1 MSDGIPKN
9 NLLWGSIA
17 QSMYSGIVTYVLII
31 VVSFLRDVSRNMSV
45 KSASRPYAAIVR
57 WYHRWSLNYRDTYFF
72 YYVEAVR
79 LTTNLIICV
88 LYVLGTFQKNVPSYT
103 SSIYI
108 FCSSIYITDLF
119 IHILMSESA
128 ISYVTSFNV
137 LIDAVSFPS
146 LILSRGENDY
156 LNFAFLRAIPA
167 FTAYSRLER
176 RLFVHHFSH
185 NRLLIK
191 LCFKTL
197 TLFYTLAASIQLL
210 ELPGDLLPES
220 FINEWKDLDW
230 NFMNSAYFI
239 IVTLSTVGY
248 GDFSPATVQGRMYA
262 LFIIIIG
269 IIVFSS
275 IIGELVE
282 QANRDRGSGY
292 FIKNNRTRHV
302 IVTGNPNLNDLVLFI
317 TEFYSDPR
325 QANVSAKVV
334 VLVENPAWSDTEWFQ
349 YIARNQ
355 FLQTRLQFFMGS
367 ARNSNDLAR
376 VRLDTADS
384 VFILTSPSTG
394 EDPSLQDT
402 RTIMQILAIRNA
414 RSDIPIYAQTL
425 LEESNLQTQVALST
439 IANEARAWNSE
450 RDREQTARYPGLFKS
465 VLQAEYRNLP
475 RAYQGT
481 NRRHMESILT
491 RHVNRNEKINM
502 NLAIHD
508 TEDSVGEALRL
519 SQHVCLQEIQMAL
532 IAGNIKAN
540 GVGTLLSNMYLDV
553 PTSKLTK
560 EDPGW
565 LYEYLMGAASN
576 LLYTIIPEELNGVSI
591 KEIAND
597 LFHVGIVLV
606 AISDPINVHPHP
618 ILSTDEK
625 LRTGDLAML
634 LSYHERIYV
643 TGGFHLV
650 ALRYARG
657 ELRHKPSQERNTQVV
672 SGDDRT
678 EETPSAGLPPL
689 SSAGVTTQSTLASR
703 RGGAVPDFMSPMS
716 VRSPTSSRLW
726 VSPSLH
732 NIRVNISADDLDAL
746 AEVHDHEGDDSPSRL
761 LPNPPGTLAEPST
774 AVTSRTY
781 IPDNM
786 KGHVIIAIE
795 GSAPLENLPLLLR
808 NLWHKDKRRSMQQK
822 KRVRIVVI
830 HPHVGDELRKRF
842 SRFEGTSLFFIEGS
856 PASRG
861 SWRRAKLNTA
871 NAAASVADITQPMHL
886 SDARTIFTLLTLD
899 VSTAHDHDLFICS
912 ELIDEKSLEYLRE
925 PTHPRRAGAA
935 LGESMERG
943 MSSSYFDTSGAPI
956 SRRQGLHGVG
966 TTPTVAVGNPAMPAS
981 GRNEDSCGTESR
993 NVRIQ
998 SASVAGPS
1006 GVSGGDI
1013 AITSASVTGGD
1024 GAARSESKTG
1034 RSRVRTIKFD
1044 TARPAQGDSTTGEDA
1059 PPRSVRFPGSPSDAT
1074 ATGRSD
1080 VREASVGGS
1089 TFSRL
1094 ASKALPKKTILANLA
1109 SKPGGAQSADAKSL
1123 NLNMPGGEPG
1133 HGANLQGGTDPSYR
1147 PGATRARRST
1157 LFARSRYASGELLVQ
1172 SSALTLLAREYIE
1185 PGFVTFFTNVLGTD
1199 VNHPGMK
1206 IRLVRIP
1213 KSLFSPTR
1221 GYTCRQGRPY
1231 IRYNDV
1237 VQILIGMGV
1246 TPLGIYRSGS
1256 APVLIPYKMRRKRG
1270 IAIGEELAPLL
1281 EHMSRES
1288 DLQRLRDDGRKVI
1301 GDRVKVIAK
1310 RMKDVNPARQRE
1322 YLGRDEIHGNV
1333 QHLFS
1338 FDSSEDEDEDDEDDR
1353 DGDNETHHLNNAP
1366 TLAEG
1371 GDVSFRFATTGSVQS
1386 EEEPTIRPED
1396 MNFPPASEDQDDED
1410 AIRPEHPQAVN
1421 VHSTADNA
1429 VEGEAA
1435 DTNAINQKQSV
1446 KWGLGIFKGSS
1457 HEDDKSGA
1465 LLWGGANRD
1474 TPTAHTRFVY
1484 NTDPALAVPGRS
1496 KYSERPHAENLLP
1509 YVYTLPDPNTWC
1521 GENDGIFIICDPS
1534 FDLPGK
1540 WTETLTELDP
1550 KPHDPA

>member
-31 VVSFLRDVSRNMSV
+31 IVSFLRDVSRNMSV

-57 WYHRWSLNYRDTYFF
+57 WYIRLSLNYRDTYFF
-72 YYVEAVR
+72 YYVEFVR
-79 LTTNLIICV
+79 LTTNLVICV
-88 LYVLGTFQKNVPSYT
+88 LYVLCTFQKNVPSYT

-176 RLFVHHFSH
+176 RLFVHHFAH

-210 ELPGDLLPES
+210 ELPGDLLPQS
-220 FINEWKDLDW
+220 FIDEWKDLDW

-292 FIKNNRTRHV
+292 FIKNSRTRHV
-302 IVTGNPNLNDLVLFI
+302 IVTGNPNLNDLVLFM

-325 QANVSAKVV
+325 QGNVSAKVI
-334 VLVENPAWSDTEWFQ
+334 VLVEDPAWSDTEWFQ

-355 FLQTRLQFFMGS
+355 FLQTRLHFFMGS

-439 IANEARAWNSE
+439 IANEARASNNE

-491 RHVNRNEKINM
+491 RHVNRNEMINM
-502 NLAIHD
+502 NLDIHD

-553 PTSKLTK
+553 PISKLTK

-606 AISDPINVHPHP
+606 AISDPINIHPHP

-657 ELRHKPSQERNTQVV
+657 ELKHKPSQERNAQAT
-672 SGDDRT
+672 SGDDRFT

-689 SSAGVTTQSTLASR
+689 SPAGVTTQSTLTSR
-703 RGGAVPDFMSPMS
+703 RGAPVPDFLSPMS
-716 VRSPTSSRLW
+716 LRSPPSSRLW

-746 AEVHDHEGDDSPSRL
+746 AEVHDHEPDDSSRS
-761 LPNPPGTLAEPST
+761 LPNPTGTLAEPST

-871 NAAASVADITQPMHL
+871 HAAASVADITQPMHL

-943 MSSSYFDTSGAPI
+943 TPSSHLDLSGAPV
-956 SRRQGLHGVG
+956 SRRQGLHVVG
-966 TTPTVAVGNPAMPAS
+966 ATPAVAVSSAAIPAS
-981 GRNEDSCGTESR
+981 RRNENFSGTESR
-993 NVRIQ
+993 NVRLQ
-998 SASVAGPS
+998 SASGAAPS
-1006 GVSGGDI
+1006 GVSEADI

-1024 GAARSESKTG
+1024 GAAPSESKTG
-1034 RSRVRTIKFD
+1034 KNRVRTIKFD
-1044 TARPAQGDSTTGEDA
+1044 SVRPTQGESTTEDA
-1059 PPRSVRFPGSPSDAT
+1059 APRSLRFAGTLSDA
-1074 ATGRSD
+1074 AASGRSD
-1080 VREASVGGS
+1080 AREASAGGS
-1089 TFSRL
+1089 TISRL
-1094 ASKALPKKTILANLA
+1094 ASKALPKKTLLANLA
-1109 SKPGGAQSADAKSL
+1109 SKPGGSPSADAKSL

-1133 HGANLQGGTDPSYR
+1133 HGANLEGGTDPSYR

-1270 IAIGEELAPLL
+1270 IAIGDELAPLL

-1288 DLQRLRDDGRKVI
+1288 DLQRVRDDGRKVI

-1338 FDSSEDEDEDDEDDR
+1338 FDSSEEDDEEDEDHG
-1353 DGDNETHHLNNAP
+1353 DGNDTNHLTAAP

-1371 GDVSFRFATTGSVQS
+1371 GDISFRFATAASMRS
-1386 EEEPTIRPED
+1386 EEEPNSRPED
-1396 MNFPPASEDQDDED
+1396 MNFPPVSEDQDDED
-1410 AIRPEHPQAVN
+1410 AIRPEHPQVASAQ
-1421 VHSTADNA
+1421 STTDNA
-1429 VEGEAA
+1429 RVEEVAKNN
-1435 DTNAINQKQSV
+1435 DMNQKQSV
-1446 KWGLGIFKGSS
+1446 KWGLGLFKGSS
-1457 HEDDKSGA
+1457 HENDKNGA
-1465 LLWGGANRD
+1465 LLWRGTNRD

-1496 KYSERPHAENLLP
+1496 KYSERPNAENLLP

-1550 KPHDPA
+1550 KSQDPA